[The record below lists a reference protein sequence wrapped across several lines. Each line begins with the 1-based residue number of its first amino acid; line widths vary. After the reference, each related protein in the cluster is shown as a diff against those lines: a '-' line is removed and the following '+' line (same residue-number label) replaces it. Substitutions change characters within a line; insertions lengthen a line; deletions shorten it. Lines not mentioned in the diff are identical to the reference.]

1 MALIKESEKVIERRL
16 VKGVKDKG
24 GLALKFPATQFAGI
38 PDRICLLP
46 GARID
51 WVELKSTGVK
61 PTKLQLIV
69 HERLRALGFTVL
81 VIDSTAG
88 VDEYLAAL

>member
-1 MALIKESEKVIERRL
+1 MADIKESEKVIERRL
-16 VKGVKDKG
+16 CKGVKDKG

-69 HERLRALGFTVL
+69 HGRLKALGFTVL
-81 VIDSTAG
+81 ILDSTAG
-88 VDEYLAAL
+88 VDKYLASV